1 MRPPFYSGWRHV
13 FKLDPDREIADAA
26 LEAVCLSGTDAILVG
41 GSGGVTFENTVELL
55 SRIRRYAVPA
65 ALEVTDPQA
74 AVPGFDGYFIPMVLN
89 TRRSEWLIGHQA
101 AALREFGR
109 LVPWEITAGEAYL
122 VLNPDSAVARLT
134 EADTGLSEDEMLA
147 YAQVADKLWR
157 VPVLYVEYSGAFGSM
172 RAVRRIRDQ
181 LSNARLFYGGGI
193 DGPDKA
199 REAAAAADTVV
210 VGNVIYAD
218 LEAALATVDA
228 VKRFAN

>member
-13 FKLDPDREIADAA
+13 FKLDPDREIAHGA

-41 GSGGVTFENTVELL
+41 GSGGVTFDNTVELL

-89 TRRSEWLIGHQA
+89 TRRSEWLIGHQV
-101 AALREFGR
+101 AALREFGH
-109 LVPWEITAGEAYL
+109 LVPWEMTAGEAYL

-157 VPVLYVEYSGAFGSM
+157 VPVLYVEYSGTFGSM
-172 RAVRRIRDQ
+172 RTVRRVRDQ
-181 LSNARLFYGGGI
+181 LRHARLFYGGGI